1 MASHFLSRDLF
12 LEGCYMEAP
21 RSRVQE
27 HLSAPLCTTR
37 TQVYVDEHF
46 CSLLLGLKQ
55 KKPKILMTCL
65 SGSHKLAVFLFCSS
79 ACIFCCICWRACS
92 SYVQSSQRWFGNS
105 ISQSLPRQPFQYGRH
120 WFLHTNLLPSVRR
133 RASRSGRT
141 VLQKAQQTFVLSSME
156 IYKVQCSST
165 GAMQI

>member
-1 MASHFLSRDLF
+1 
-12 LEGCYMEAP
+12 
-21 RSRVQE
+21 
-27 HLSAPLCTTR
+27 
-37 TQVYVDEHF
+37 
-46 CSLLLGLKQ
+46 
-55 KKPKILMTCL
+55 MTCL

-165 GAMQI
+165 GAMRIWSQTAFAHAESLRHAKPNINDLFDPSSFSVQPSSATDVGCS